1 MNDTLITKI
10 GNCGNRGRR
19 IWIEG
24 PRLKRAGFFA
34 KQTTYAKAIDNG
46 VITLTVDS
54 TAKAR
59 VSGKGDHP
67 IIDLRS
73 KAIEKLYPE
82 GQIDSVI
89 VEFSA
94 NQITITPTN

>member
-1 MNDTLITKI
+1 MDTLKTKI

-24 PRLKRAGFFA
+24 PRLERAGFHS
-34 KQTTYAKAIDNG
+34 KRTTYNKSIDNG

-67 IIDLRS
+67 VIDLRS
-73 KAIEKLYPE
+73 KAIEKMYPQ
-82 GQIDSVI
+82 GQIDSVL
-89 VEFSA
+89 VEYST
-94 NQITITPTN
+94 NQIIITGA

>member
-1 MNDTLITKI
+1 MNDTLTTKI
-10 GNCGNRGRR
+10 GDCGNRGRR

-24 PRLKRAGFFA
+24 PRLKRAGFFS
-34 KQTTYAKAIDNG
+34 KTTPYTKTINNG

-73 KAIEKLYPE
+73 KAIEKLYPQ
-82 GQIDSVI
+82 GQIDSVT

-94 NQITITPTN
+94 NQITITGV